1 VVVAGF
7 GPFALGG
14 GFGIDKKVLEALH
27 EDEHTA
33 RVHVV
38 ALGIL
43 EWAVLAPIT
52 WVVSVVLLATG
63 ADILPSL
70 LWPWAVAVPLGFGLA
85 LWVSSPH
92 RAERVARWGGRRRVL
107 VAHVLEGVGVLHK
120 LIRHPWT
127 YAGAWLGTGLYWA
140 ADMGSFYGALRAFGL
155 SPGIGK
161 VILAYSTGYAATRRS
176 LPLGGAALTEVLM
189 TYSLYWVREPLAPAL
204 AAVVAYRVFNFL
216 LASLPAL
223 IAHRQLE
230 PILAGR
236 RARRQGSPG

>member
-14 GFGIDKKVLEALH
+14 GFDIDRRVLEALH
-27 EDEHTA
+27 EDEHSA

-52 WVVSVVLLATG
+52 WVVSVVFLATG
-63 ADILPSL
+63 ANILPSL
-70 LWPWAVAVPLGFGLA
+70 LWPWAVAVPLGFGAA
-85 LWVSSPH
+85 LSVSSPK
-92 RAERVARWGGRRRVL
+92 RAERISRFGGRRRKV
-107 VAHVLEGVGVLHK
+107 VAWLLEGVGVLHT
-120 LIRHPWT
+120 LIRHPRT
-127 YAGAWLGTGLYWA
+127 YAFAWLGTGLYWA
-140 ADMGSFYGALRAFGL
+140 ADIGAFYAGLRTFGL

-176 LPLGGAALTEVLM
+176 LPLGGAALTEVMM
-189 TYSLYWVREPLAPAL
+189 TYSLYWVRLPLAPSL
-204 AAVVAYRVFNFL
+204 AAVVAYRTFNFL

-223 IAHRQLE
+223 IAHRQLQ
-230 PILAGR
+230 PMLAGR
-236 RARRQGSPG
+236 RARREGSAG